1 MRHEAAQAGE
11 AAQQPFFSLPSA
23 ARAGG
28 RRSGGAPPS
37 AGKADARLAD
47 HADGGAGQAT
57 ASVTSCVTMD
67 AASWQRA
74 ISASSK
80 RCIWPLKACPCSGG
94 MGQKP
99 AGGPC
104 RPLADSE
111 QFFSWPRHKKSL
123 PSVLGRLLWPR
134 RAKPKRKSSGV
145 WRRSP
150 RKWRLVASCRG
161 LRLARPWPRCPRSG
175 SGLAALFGG
184 WLISRWR
191 WRLVFAFTACRRHN
205 HRDQHG
211 IALAMQ
217 YGLDAL
223 G

>member
-11 AAQQPFFSLPSA
+11 AARQPFFSLPSA

-28 RRSGGAPPS
+28 RRGGGAPPS

-57 ASVTSCVTMD
+57 ASVTSCETMD

-134 RAKPKRKSSGV
+134 AKPKRKSSGV
-145 WRRSP
+145 WKGRHVNGGL
-150 RKWRLVASCRG
+150 WRVAVACAWRG
-161 LRLARPWPRCPRSG
+161 PGR
-175 SGLAALFGG
+175 AA
-184 WLISRWR
+184 
-191 WRLVFAFTACRRHN
+191 H
-205 HRDQHG
+205 
-211 IALAMQ
+211 ALAPDWRP
-217 YGLDAL
+217 YSAAG
-223 G
+223 

>member
-1 MRHEAAQAGE
+1 MPA
-11 AAQQPFFSLPSA
+11 P
-23 ARAGG
+23 ARAGCNQTPG
-28 RRSGGAPPS
+28 VIGSRAAARECAMKPHRQAKRRSSPFSACLQQRALAEDGAEVHRHRQ
-37 AGKADARLAD
+37 ARRTQGMAD

-67 AASWQRA
+67 EASWQRA

-111 QFFSWPRHKKSL
+111 QFFSWPRHKNSL

-134 RAKPKRKSSGV
+134 SKPKRKSSGV
-145 WRRSP
+145 WG
-150 RKWRLVASCRG
+150 C
-161 LRLARPWPRCPRSG
+161 
-175 SGLAALFGG
+175 AA
-184 WLISRWR
+184 
-191 WRLVFAFTACRRHN
+191 T
-205 HRDQHG
+205 
-211 IALAMQ
+211 
-217 YGLDAL
+217 
-223 G
+223 